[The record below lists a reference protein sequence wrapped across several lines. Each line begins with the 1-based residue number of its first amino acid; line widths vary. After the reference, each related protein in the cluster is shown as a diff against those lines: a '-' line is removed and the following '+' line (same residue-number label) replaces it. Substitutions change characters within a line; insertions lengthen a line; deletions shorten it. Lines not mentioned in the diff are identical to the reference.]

1 MTPRLLKAMK
11 WYSKILYAPI
21 GWALHLLALMPWWV
35 LYLHADAIYFL
46 VYHVIGYRTKVV
58 RQNLNECFPGKTE
71 QERRAIEKEFYHHF
85 ADYFVETIKLLHIS
99 DDDMRRRM
107 VFHNA
112 QLIDKAFDNNQ
123 SVVLYAAHYGNWE
136 WVTSITLW
144 FDSRAHSDAVQ
155 GQVYQPLENE
165 WFDNFFLRLRQRFHT
180 VCISKKRILREMI
193 TLKQQGRN
201 MGIGFIA
208 DQHPWTNEDH
218 HVLDF
223 LNHPTAFV
231 PGPEA
236 IGRKLNCQAVFLDV
250 QKKKRGHYECTLV
263 PLSDNCANE
272 PQGSI
277 TTRYARLLEK
287 RIVNEPAYW
296 LWTHKRWKRPVAF
309 PSGYT
314 RDNELQFY
322 ANHSH
327 NR

>member
-1 MTPRLLKAMK
+1 MTLRLLKAMK

-165 WFDNFFLRLRQRFHT
+165 WFDNFSVKPPFQCCTITGEKIRLIILNFVKIVIIAFCSEKVFQWFAEAELFSPYIQHILVNSHKDRG
-180 VCISKKRILREMI
+180 VCFCGL
-193 TLKQQGRN
+193 
-201 MGIGFIA
+201 
-208 DQHPWTNEDH
+208 
-218 HVLDF
+218 
-223 LNHPTAFV
+223 
-231 PGPEA
+231 
-236 IGRKLNCQAVFLDV
+236 
-250 QKKKRGHYECTLV
+250 
-263 PLSDNCANE
+263 
-272 PQGSI
+272 
-277 TTRYARLLEK
+277 
-287 RIVNEPAYW
+287 
-296 LWTHKRWKRPVAF
+296 F
-309 PSGYT
+309 P
-314 RDNELQFY
+314 
-322 ANHSH
+322 
-327 NR
+327 